1 MLKILS
7 GFDTVLE
14 LILAVFLSP
23 NETIYYNECK
33 QILLNL
39 VETRLV
45 IEDELEAIELKK
57 NQNNEN
63 AKTKRIINKEKEA
76 KEKEQYEQNPRKS
89 ERSNKGQNSK
99 LYVDFERD

>member
-39 VETRLV
+39 IETRPV
-45 IEDELEAIELKK
+45 IEDELEAII
-57 NQNNEN
+57 
-63 AKTKRIINKEKEA
+63 RKEI
-76 KEKEQYEQNPRKS
+76 
-89 ERSNKGQNSK
+89 NSK
-99 LYVDFERD
+99 LNSKSTPNNLETPNDQHIA